1 MREHCCDLMERNL
14 KEGETA
20 IRYDAKFREYG
31 IPVLDGG
38 SSTIKIIFCPWC
50 GQKLPESFRDK
61 WFEVLASKNLEADD
75 PAIPEDMH
83 SDVWWKQNINFATRA

>member
-1 MREHCCDLMERNL
+1 MECNL
-14 KEGETA
+14 REGETA

-38 SSTIKIIFCPWC
+38 SSTIKIMFCPWC

-61 WFEVLASKNLEADD
+61 WFEVLASKNLELDD
-75 PAIPEDMH
+75 PAIPEEML
-83 SDVWWKQNINFATRA
+83 SDAWWKRSIRYGARA

>member
-1 MREHCCDLMERNL
+1 MMERNL
-14 KEGETA
+14 REGETA

-38 SSTIKIIFCPWC
+38 SSMIKIMFCPWC

-61 WFEVLASKNLEADD
+61 WFEVLASKNLDLDD
-75 PAIPEDMH
+75 PAIPQDML
-83 SDVWWKQNINFATRA
+83 SDAWWKRSIRYGARV